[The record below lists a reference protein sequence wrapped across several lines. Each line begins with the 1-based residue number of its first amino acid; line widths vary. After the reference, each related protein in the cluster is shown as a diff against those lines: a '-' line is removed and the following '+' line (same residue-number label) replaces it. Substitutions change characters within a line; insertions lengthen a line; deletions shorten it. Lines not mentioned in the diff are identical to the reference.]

1 MTAFFKRF
9 YGEPL
14 PLSGKMTIMERGEGI
29 ADNCDIRRR
38 K

>member
-9 YGEPL
+9 YGDYL
-14 PLSGKMTIMERGEGI
+14 PLSGKMAIMERGKGI